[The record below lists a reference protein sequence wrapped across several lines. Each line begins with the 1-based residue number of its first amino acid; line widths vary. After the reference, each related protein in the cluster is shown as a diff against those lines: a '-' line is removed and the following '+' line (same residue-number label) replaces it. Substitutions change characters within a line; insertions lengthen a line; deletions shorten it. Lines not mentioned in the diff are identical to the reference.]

1 VTHSDFAALRHDVLK
16 RFKGASLHKVGR
28 DAPRRIGAL
37 KGGTHTVAEPM
48 TEKRKIL
55 VIDDEAVM
63 RDGCCRILATEGCEV
78 RTAANGEEGL
88 AAIKEDPEGFEV
100 ILLDLKMPGMGGM
113 EVLEQA
119 QEVNPAILIV
129 VVTGYATVDTA
140 VEAMKKG
147 AYDFIPKPFTPDQLR
162 LIVNRALEKRR
173 LELEAEQLRAEA
185 ARSLRDVATEKSKVR
200 TIVHCM
206 ADGILVTDREGRI
219 VLINPAASRML
230 GIETTACLEKALSEA
245 IGDEKLIEAVAGV
258 VEPVNPEVTVI
269 SQELQRENSLIR
281 AHTAAVKSE
290 EGEVLG
296 TVTVLEDMT
305 YLLELDRMKGD
316 FIAMVS
322 HELRSPISAITQNI
336 NLILD
341 GLAGDTTEKQ
351 RHLLSRAKERSKGLL
366 ELIAD
371 LLEISKIDAGVA
383 MQRKEPLQVE
393 EVVRTV
399 VELMEGEA
407 RAKKISLTPRFD
419 ANLPL
424 VLGDKGNLEGVFT
437 NLVSNAIKY
446 TPEGGTIQIAVSP
459 DGDYV
464 KTTVQDT
471 GIGISKEDLPRIFD
485 KFARVASEKTR
496 GIVGTGLGLSIVKSI
511 VEAHLGSI
519 AVESTEGKGTAFT
532 VLLPRKTG

>member
-1 VTHSDFAALRHDVLK
+1 MGCGPANVET
-16 RFKGASLHKVGR
+16 
-28 DAPRRIGAL
+28 APLQGERY
-37 KGGTHTVAEPM
+37 TVA
-48 TEKRKIL
+48 EKRKIL

-63 RDGCCRILATEGCEV
+63 RDGCCRILATEGCDV
-78 RTAANGEEGL
+78 LTAANGEEGL
-88 AAIKEDPEGFEV
+88 AVIKGDPEGFEV
-100 ILLDLKMPGMGGM
+100 VLLDLKMPGMGGM
-113 EVLEQA
+113 EVLEA
-119 QEVNPAILIV
+119 ALEANPALLV
-129 VVTGYATVDTA
+129 VVITGYATVDSA

-147 AYDFIPKPFTPDQLR
+147 AYDFLPKPFSPDQLR
-162 LIVNRALEKRR
+162 LIISRVQEKRR

-185 ARSLRDVATEKSKVR
+185 ARSLRDVATEQSKVR

-206 ADGILVTDREGRI
+206 ADGILVTDREGRT
-219 VLINPAASRML
+219 VLTNPAAGRML
-230 GIETTACLEKALSEA
+230 GIETSACLSKPLREA
-245 IGDEKLIEAVAGV
+245 VGHEKLIEAVAGV
-258 VEPVNPEVTVI
+258 VEPANPEVTTI
-269 SQELQRENSLIR
+269 SQELQIGDSLIR

-341 GLAGDTTEKQ
+341 GLAGDTSEKQ
-351 RHLLSRAKERSKGLL
+351 RHLLARAKERSKGLL
-366 ELIAD
+366 DLIAN
-371 LLEISKIDAGVA
+371 LLELSKIEAGVA
-383 MQRKEPLQVE
+383 MQCKEPLQVG
-393 EVVRTV
+393 EVVGKV

-407 RAKKISLTPRFD
+407 QAKEISLTSRVD
-419 ANLPL
+419 AHLPP
-424 VLGDKGNLEGVFT
+424 VLGDKANLEGVFT

-446 TPEGGTIQIAVSP
+446 TPKGGKIRITVSP

-464 KTTVQDT
+464 KTVVQDS

-485 KFARVASEKTR
+485 KFSRITSEKTR
-496 GIVGTGLGLSIVKSI
+496 GIVGAGLGLSIVKNI

-519 AVESTEGKGTAFT
+519 SVQSKEGKGTTFT
-532 VLLPRKTG
+532 VLLPRETG

>member
-1 VTHSDFAALRHDVLK
+1 MGK
-16 RFKGASLHKVGR
+16 
-28 DAPRRIGAL
+28 P
-37 KGGTHTVAEPM
+37 VAEQ
-48 TEKRKIL
+48 RKIL

-63 RDGCCRILATEGCEV
+63 RDGCCRILNNEGCEV
-78 RTAANGEEGL
+78 LTAANGEEGL
-88 AAIKEDPEGFEV
+88 AAITADPAGFEV
-100 ILLDLKMPGMGGM
+100 VLLDLKMPGMGGM

-119 QEVNPAILIV
+119 REVNPALLIV
-129 VVTGYATVDTA
+129 VITGYATVDSA

-162 LIVNRALEKRR
+162 LIVNRALEKRQ
-173 LELEAEQLRAEA
+173 LELEAAQLRAEA
-185 ARSLRDVATEKSKVR
+185 ARSLRDVATEKSKVK

-219 VLINPAASRML
+219 VLINPAAGKML
-230 GIETTACLEKALSEA
+230 GIETTACLEKPLSKA
-245 IGDEKLIEAVAGV
+245 IGDEKLIEAVGGV
-258 VEPVNPEVTVI
+258 VEPAHPEVAVI
-269 SQELQRENSLIR
+269 SQELQMDDSLIR

-322 HELRSPISAITQNI
+322 HELRSPVSAITQNI

-341 GLAGDTTEKQ
+341 GLAGETSEKQ
-351 RHLLSRAKERSKGLL
+351 RHLLTRAKERSKGLL
-366 ELIAD
+366 DLIAD
-371 LLEISKIDAGVA
+371 LLEISKIDAGLA

-393 EVVRTV
+393 EVVQKV

-407 RAKKISLTPRFD
+407 RAKEISLTPRYD
-419 ANLPL
+419 ANLPP

-446 TPEGGTIQIAVSP
+446 TPKGGKIEIAVSS

-464 KTTVQDT
+464 KTVVQDT

-519 AVESTEGKGTAFT
+519 SVESTEGKGTAVT
-532 VLLPRKTG
+532 VLLPKKTG

>member
-1 VTHSDFAALRHDVLK
+1 LK
-16 RFKGASLHKVGR
+16 SGVYTVG
-28 DAPRRIGAL
+28 
-37 KGGTHTVAEPM
+37 EQ
-48 TEKRKIL
+48 RKIL
-55 VIDDEAVM
+55 VIDDETIM
-63 RDGCCRILATEGCEV
+63 RDGCSQILTDDECEV
-78 RTAANGEEGL
+78 LTASNGEEGL
-88 AAIKEDPEGFEV
+88 ATIKGDPRGFEV
-100 ILLDLKMPGMGGM
+100 VLLDLKMPGLSGM

-119 QEVNPAILIV
+119 REVNPSLLV
-129 VVTGYATVDTA
+129 VVITGYATVDAA

-147 AYDFIPKPFTPDQLR
+147 AYDFIAKPFSPDQLR
-162 LIVNRALEKRR
+162 LIVNRAQEKRR

-200 TIVHCM
+200 TIVNCM

-219 VLINPAASRML
+219 VLTNPAAGRML
-230 GIETTACLEKALSEA
+230 GIDAHACLEQPLHEA
-245 IGDEKLIEAVAGV
+245 VEHEELIEAVTGV
-258 VEPVNPEVTVI
+258 LEPANPEVTTI
-269 SQELQRENSLIR
+269 SQEHRFGDSLIR

-322 HELRSPISAITQNI
+322 HELRSPISAIVQNM

-341 GLAGDTTEKQ
+341 GLVGETTEKQ

-366 ELIAD
+366 DLIAD
-371 LLEISKIDAGVA
+371 LLEISKIEAGMT
-383 MQRKEPLQVE
+383 MQRKEPLRVE

-407 RAKKISLTPRFD
+407 QAKRISLTTKLD
-419 ANLPL
+419 ASLPL
-424 VLGDKGNLEGVFT
+424 VLGDKENLEGVFT

-446 TPEGGTIQIAVSP
+446 TPEGGTVHIETCA

-464 KTTVQDT
+464 KTVVKDT
-471 GIGISKEDLPRIFD
+471 GIGISEEDLPQIFD
-485 KFARVASEKTR
+485 KFARVKTEKTR
-496 GIVGTGLGLSIVKSI
+496 GIVGTGLGLSIVKNI
-511 VEAHLGSI
+511 IEAHLGSI
-519 AVESTEGKGTAFT
+519 AVESKEGKGTTFT
-532 VLLPRKTG
+532 VILPRETG